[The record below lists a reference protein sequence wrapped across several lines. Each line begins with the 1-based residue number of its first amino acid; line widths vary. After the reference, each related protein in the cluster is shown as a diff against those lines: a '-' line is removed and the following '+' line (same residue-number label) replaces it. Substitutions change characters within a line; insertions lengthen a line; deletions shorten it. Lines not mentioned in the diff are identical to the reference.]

1 VFAPI
6 FVKAYQYLRQS
17 KTNMLVDT
25 FYTYHGNGIHSTEA
39 FNETGCKVAR
49 LHNTCI
55 YSVASR
61 SWCQITPFTQSCIMS
76 SRILVPKYRC
86 GYPWPP
92 QTAAGRNTPGMIAEQ
107 LGLSLKV
114 FG

>member
-76 SRILVPKYRC
+76 SRILAPKYRC
-86 GYPWPP
+86 GHPSGHPKLLQVETSRVWLPNNW
-92 QTAAGRNTPGMIAEQ
+92 GCR
-107 LGLSLKV
+107 
-114 FG
+114 